1 MTNMS
6 NIPNNATCR
15 DCALHRSHKGGFCN
29 GRKQPCNQIE
39 WNYSPYM
46 KKYEERLRLAE
57 MMSLGKR
64 MDEHLSMTEAE
75 DYKKQL
81 LTEMAYERK
90 MFKAIITN
98 LSQQI
103 LQNWCL
109 IRYGRLN
116 NADIGTITHWKT
128 ELMAHLQNASSNKIK
143 GNNSLQARIKAISE
157 VWVNEKEYA
166 TDSNVINLTVY
177 GKFVNEGL
185 DVNSD
190 SYKQTL
196 EECMAASG
204 DIINAIASENAEKIS
219 QYVSSL

>member
-1 MTNMS
+1 MK
-6 NIPNNATCR
+6 R
-15 DCALHRSHKGGFCN
+15 D
-29 GRKQPCNQIE
+29 
-39 WNYSPYM
+39 
-46 KKYEERLRLAE
+46 EERLRLAE

-116 NADIGTITHWKT
+116 NTDIGTITHWKA

-143 GNNSLQARIKAISE
+143 GNNSLQARTKAIKE

-177 GKFVNEGL
+177 SKFVNEGL

-190 SYKQTL
+190 SYKQVI
-196 EECMAASG
+196 EDCMTASE

>member
-1 MTNMS
+1 
-6 NIPNNATCR
+6 
-15 DCALHRSHKGGFCN
+15 
-29 GRKQPCNQIE
+29 
-39 WNYSPYM
+39 
-46 KKYEERLRLAE
+46 
-57 MMSLGKR
+57 MSLGKR
-64 MDEHLSMTEAE
+64 MDEHLSMTKAE
-75 DYKKQL
+75 DNKNQL
-81 LTEMAYERK
+81 PTEMAYEKK

-103 LQNWCL
+103 IQNWCL

-116 NADIGTITHWKT
+116 NADIGTIIHWKT
-128 ELMAHLQNASSNKIK
+128 ELMAHLLNASSNKIK
-143 GNNSLQARIKAISE
+143 GNNSLQARTKAISE
-157 VWVNEKEYA
+157 VWGNEKEYA

-185 DVNSD
+185 DVNPD

-196 EECMAASG
+196 DDCMAASG